1 MIKHPTLLP
10 IFFWVRNYMIKHP
23 PTAFGHDQIF
33 ITINQIPLQG
43 FNMHKP
49 RISYYFKSSTFQW
62 CKKKIILEVQTL
74 ELLEHAT
81 IKGTKASFFPVQ
93 QQYVMARPLIFINN
107 ESQTQTPIK
116 KRRGGEPRK
125 CLHSSCDRIVT
136 KRNYCYRCQKRK
148 ERGISDCTPISSLS
162 EPCSLPGIVNMLPN
176 NPKPS
181 GDPMATAPVY
191 SPPVEVPNTFFTSK
205 LFVPSPSPSNGAP
218 QDEVKISQLHSY
230 LLQLAGGDP
239 NEAIHLAT
247 EYLDYLKLRS
257 NRNN

>member
-1 MIKHPTLLP
+1 MTTE
-10 IFFWVRNYMIKHP
+10 FFFH
-23 PTAFGHDQIF
+23 HQS
-33 ITINQIPLQG
+33 LQG
-43 FNMHKP
+43 FNYELPHFIIFYTLKKT
-49 RISYYFKSSTFQW
+49 IIEVQ
-62 CKKKIILEVQTL
+62 KKIILEVQTL

-81 IKGTKASFFPVQ
+81 IKGTNASFFPVAQ

-125 CLHSSCDRIVT
+125 CLNSSCDRIVT

-181 GDPMATAPVY
+181 GDPMATTPVY